1 MNKKFLVIYETEWS
15 ELFKTYVYAET
26 QEDAVK
32 DFKDNHAKYGFKVI
46 AAREL
51 TLDNIYL

>member
-1 MNKKFLVIYETEWS
+1 MNKKFLVIYETKWS

-26 QEDAVK
+26 QEEAVK
-32 DFKDNHAKYGFKVI
+32 DFKDKHSKYGFKVI